1 MQIYIDTCVLPRCRL
16 EEGWLYRERFGEQ
29 LGFELLLM
37 FDIPD
42 FEANLRQNRAM
53 LEAGPLIF
61 QEPVWGVEHTAAR
74 GSMACPIIR
83 KRFTNSCRFI
93 LRMFSS
99 FIKSGN
105 WI

>member
-16 EEGWLYRERFGEQ
+16 EEGRLYRERFGEQ

-42 FEANLRQNRAM
+42 FEANLKQNRAM

-61 QEPVWGVEHTAAR
+61 HEPGGRKTVRLRIRLDGKKAVGNHSR
-74 GSMACPIIR
+74 GGAERSADPADH
-83 KRFTNSCRFI
+83 
-93 LRMFSS
+93 
-99 FIKSGN
+99 
-105 WI
+105 

>member
-42 FEANLRQNRAM
+42 FEANLKQNRAM

-61 QEPVWGVEHTAAR
+61 HEPVWGVEHTAAR
-74 GSMACPIIR
+74 GSMAWEESQFHLQ
-83 KRFTNSCRFI
+83 KTA
-93 LRMFSS
+93 
-99 FIKSGN
+99 
-105 WI
+105 